1 LRKHESSACHKL
13 ATEQLLTLPATN
25 KDVGE
30 MLCKQLSTQRAFN
43 RHCLLKIL
51 SSLKFLA
58 RQGCGIRGHDD
69 KCDGNLYQL
78 VKLMSQDDSKVIMVV
93 NYYHITK

>member
-1 LRKHESSACHKL
+1 
-13 ATEQLLTLPATN
+13 
-25 KDVGE
+25 
-30 MLCKQLSTQRAFN
+30 MLSKSLSTQRASN
-43 RHCLLKIL
+43 RQCLLKVL

-78 VKLMSQDDSKVIMVV
+78 VKLMSQEDPKVTMIAIL
-93 NYYHITK
+93 NYFHCLKSVH